1 MRLVLIILA
10 VILVVLM
17 GFQMTHPNCSMSTM
31 VGVDWLECLL
41 KGEISAWA
49 RSVGF

>member
-1 MRLVLIILA
+1 MRLLLILA

-17 GFQMTHPNCSMSTM
+17 GFQLAHPNCSVSTIG
-31 VGVDWLECLL
+31 GVDWLECLL
-41 KGEISAWA
+41 KGEIDALA